1 MLLFSVKNALHLC
14 IINGV
19 TKMRYKKLSI
29 GLIFI
34 FFLAVTVA
42 TSFNKA
48 YPNKIRTE
56 LKINP
61 AIFEAYI

>member
-1 MLLFSVKNALHLC
+1 M
-14 IINGV
+14 
-19 TKMRYKKLSI
+19 MYKKISI

-34 FFLAVTVA
+34 FFLAVAVA
-42 TSFNKA
+42 KTLNNTRLNKTH
-48 YPNKIRTE
+48 IE

>member
-1 MLLFSVKNALHLC
+1 
-14 IINGV
+14 
-19 TKMRYKKLSI
+19 MRYKKISI

-34 FFLAVTVA
+34 FVLVVA
-42 TSFNKA
+42 GAKILNKPYSA
-48 YPNKIRTE
+48 KIHTE